1 MKRALIKIVSC
12 LAAAVT
18 ISTALTLLPGG
29 PAASALESRPCDT
42 GGTTSQDLA
51 LGQRLNTLLT
61 KDMRGQMG
69 AYETSCARVITETV
83 KARGLSS
90 RAAVIAVST
99 VIVET
104 HLRNLDGGDA
114 TSIGLYQQQNG
125 WGTPEQRINATW
137 STNRFLNEM
146 LDLYPNN
153 RWTSGDIGEI
163 CQTIQ
168 RSAFPDRY
176 AVQVSDAQI
185 IVNNLWNLDDSTTMP
200 GLSVVSRGVGGL
212 DVFAATTDGLLKHRN
227 FSGGKWSC
235 WATLAS
241 NAKIKGDPAA
251 IVSNGRID
259 VFAQGVDNRLKK
271 ITWTS
276 AHGWYPWADL
286 GEYVITSS
294 PAVTSRSATGIDVF
308 AKNAANKIV
317 YRHFDIG
324 QSAWTTNWSNIGD
337 NAGTVSASS
346 APAVVANPEGTRMSV
361 FARATD
367 GSLLSLMWTSAV
379 GWYSWADRGGN
390 ITGRP
395 TVSSRAGNSVDVFLR
410 DHDNS
415 LIHRYSPDGA
425 DWTTYPASDFGG
437 YITTSP
443 TSVSWNNQRI
453 DVFTRNSGAD
463 LIQKAWNPT
472 NSWLPWTGLGAV
484 GAPAC

>member
-1 MKRALIKIVSC
+1 MGIRRKVSAVAMTLGAALALSLVAVAPNAS
-12 LAAAVT
+12 AAAAP
-18 ISTALTLLPGG
+18 SLELPFD
-29 PAASALESRPCDT
+29 C
-42 GGTTSQDLA
+42 GTTWQGKSAGSSAHRNNEIDF
-51 LGQRLNTLLT
+51 NTPGVED
-61 KDMRGQMG
+61 KGKP
-69 AYETSCARVITETV
+69 V
-83 KARGLSS
+83 
-90 RAAVIAVST
+90 RAAAAGTVRWEGGVTSDYGNYLEIDHGGGYSTLYAHLDTKAVHDGSVVSQGQLIGT
-99 VIVET
+99 VGNTDGNSSGISPHLHFEFRNRGGGQSYPDYIRPASFHGDPFDYAAGVET
-104 HLRNLDGGDA
+104 Y
-114 TSIGLYQQQNG
+114 TSQNCG
-125 WGTPEQRINATW
+125 AAEPT
-137 STNRFLNEM
+137 M
-146 LDLYPNN
+146 
-153 RWTSGDIGEI
+153 
-163 CQTIQ
+163 
-168 RSAFPDRY
+168 
-176 AVQVSDAQI
+176 
-185 IVNNLWNLDDSTTMP
+185 MP
-200 GLSVVSRGVGGL
+200 GLSAVSRGVGGL
-212 DVFAATTDGLLKHRN
+212 DVFAATSDGLLKHRN

-259 VFAQGVDNRLKK
+259 VFAQGIDNRLKK

-286 GEYVITSS
+286 GEYTITSS

-324 QSAWTTNWSNIGD
+324 QSAWTTNWSNIGG

-346 APAVVANPEGTRMSV
+346 APAVVANPDGTRMSV

-379 GWYSWADRGGN
+379 GWYNWADRGGN

-443 TSVSWNNQRI
+443 TSISWNNQRI

-463 LIQKAWNPT
+463 LIQKAWNST
-472 NSWLPWTGLGAV
+472 DSWLPWTGLGAV